1 MPAHKKSER
10 FQKDYRKTTAQHHQ
24 TSVNR
29 NETGTLYGVEACCVN
44 HMKNYRIVYEMETTR
59 DNVDI

>member
-1 MPAHKKSER
+1 MSER

-29 NETGTLYGVEACCVN
+29 NETGTSIQYDVTLAV
-44 HMKNYRIVYEMETTR
+44 
-59 DNVDI
+59 